1 LHSGG
6 SEAFGTALAESKR
19 VNVEIERKFLL
30 RNDSWRK
37 AAVASSRQS
46 DGLLS
51 VHNNNKVRIRIE
63 AGKGQIT
70 IKGPRS
76 GLTRPEFEYEIPLA
90 DAQDMLLTL
99 SAAEKCSKTRFIVP
113 NGPHIWHVDVYD
125 GVLEGVSIAEIE
137 LADESESFAI
147 PSWIGKEVTGDPDY
161 GKWAML
167 TKYAAALP
175 TSTKKRALQRSGPE
189 LAAPNVV
196 DIREQKCGVS

>member
-6 SEAFGTALAESKR
+6 SKAFGTALAESKR

-51 VHNNNKVRIRIE
+51 VRNNNKVRIRIE

-125 GVLEGVSIAEIE
+125 GVSIAEIE
-137 LADESESFAI
+137 LAHEGETFAV
-147 PSWIGKEVTGDPDY
+147 PGWVGREVTGDPDY

-167 TKYAAALP
+167 TRHAAALP
-175 TSTKKRALQRSGPE
+175 TGIKESAHKRSGPE
-189 LAAPNVV
+189 SAAPKSVV
-196 DIREQKCGVS
+196 GTRRQKCSA